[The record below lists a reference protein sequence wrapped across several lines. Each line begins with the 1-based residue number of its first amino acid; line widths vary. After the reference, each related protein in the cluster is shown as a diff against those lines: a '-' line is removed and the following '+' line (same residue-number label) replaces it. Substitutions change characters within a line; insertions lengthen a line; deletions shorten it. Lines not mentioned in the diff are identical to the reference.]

1 MGRAY
6 KVICTVNIIFLCIVF
21 WAIGGIPTDGE
32 DIILIFSCIYFPF
45 LFPILIS
52 IIAICNA
59 ETLNNVEKIRG
70 LLKRSLIYN
79 LLIVPA
85 VWWIVGYRNFYL
97 VFSAFVTIV
106 KVEFV
111 SLIIHIAFFVN
122 INKQYKE
129 LIDKSDDAVKQST
142 GKIYKYKEVEILLTL
157 ILSSLAIIFAYRYNV
172 KLTLVKDIEKE
183 PPIIFSVNLT
193 GSDKGTFIYSL
204 GNEDLIKVSDH
215 IFKSLSYNE
224 DRTKIV
230 GVIEEEEGFNGIAEL
245 NLIDNSF
252 KEVLSVEELNEFGK
266 NNELYIF
273 DTSDGYWNTG
283 DRIRTP
289 KYYKDS
295 YTFIYDS
302 NICMLSDKQGVKN
315 IEIIRKKDESKLY
328 SYYIDENNENI
339 LYLEKYEY
347 EKNKPKIVIVKE
359 NTADKSVEVITQ
371 RSKGTYEKDNID
383 GLMEIPDGIG
393 ELFYYKSPY
402 ISAYNL
408 ESGLKNKLI
417 RHNLFVKNMLDI
429 KLSKDKQYL
438 FYTIVEEDVFYLS
451 DYRYTFCVVDLK
463 NGLRASLKRWYV
475 KDIFYGFDW

>member
-6 KVICTVNIIFLCIVF
+6 KVICAVNIIFLCIVF

-45 LFPILIS
+45 LFLLLIS

-59 ETLNNVEKIRG
+59 KTLNNVEKIRG

-129 LIDKSDDAVKQST
+129 LIDKSDDVVKQST
-142 GKIYKYKEVEILLTL
+142 GIIGKYKEVEILLTL
-157 ILSSLAIIFAYRYNV
+157 ILLSLAIIFAYRYNV

-183 PPIIFSVNLT
+183 PPIIFSADLIR
-193 GSDKGTFIYSL
+193 GDKGTFIYNL

-245 NLIDNSF
+245 DLSDNSF
-252 KEVLSVEELNEFGK
+252 KEVLSVEELNEFGE
-266 NNELYIF
+266 NNEFYIF
-273 DTSDGYWNTG
+273 DTSDGYWNAD

-295 YTFIYDS
+295 YTFIYDG
-302 NICMLSDKQGVKN
+302 NICMVSDKHVIKK

-328 SYYIDENNENI
+328 SYYIDKNNENV

-347 EKNKPKIVIVKE
+347 EKIN
-359 NTADKSVEVITQ
+359 Q
-371 RSKGTYEKDNID
+371 RY
-383 GLMEIPDGIG
+383 
-393 ELFYYKSPY
+393 
-402 ISAYNL
+402 
-408 ESGLKNKLI
+408 
-417 RHNLFVKNMLDI
+417 
-429 KLSKDKQYL
+429 
-438 FYTIVEEDVFYLS
+438 
-451 DYRYTFCVVDLK
+451 
-463 NGLRASLKRWYV
+463 
-475 KDIFYGFDW
+475 